1 MLEQEISLVKKIY
14 LATEKEGN
22 IALGVGES
30 TYIINPRVVDVAD
43 FILTLLESPDLEIV
57 GYDVKEDLKRLL
69 IFQKPLQSVEGQGS
83 LF

>member
-1 MLEQEISLVKKIY
+1 MKKIY

-30 TYIINPRVVDVAD
+30 IYVINPRVVDVAD
-43 FILTLLESPDLEIV
+43 FIRTLLDSPDLEIV

-69 IFQKPLQSVEGQGS
+69 MLEKPLQSVEGQGS